1 MKKKHLL
8 LLILIVPVLCWSQT
22 TTQFHST
29 LAKANFDTAT
39 WSFLPAMKKAAKAL
53 DQCSKVQCAPKVLA
67 IDKKATTKEKITLVS
82 DKGALVQKKM
92 ALFEKELLKK
102 NKHRELLLTQSFQKH
117 PGYSFANMSSRMRFY
132 IRSMESI
139 EDDE

>member
-1 MKKKHLL
+1 MKKIL
-8 LLILIVPVLCWSQT
+8 LLILIVPVLSWSQAIT
-22 TTQFHST
+22 HFHST
-29 LAKANFDTAT
+29 LSQANFDTAT
-39 WSFLPAMKKAAKAL
+39 WSFLPAMKTAAKAL

-67 IDKKATTKEKITLVS
+67 MAKKATAKEQITLAS
-82 DKGALVQKKM
+82 SKGALVQKKM
-92 ALFEKELLKK
+92 ARFEKELLKK
-102 NKHRELLLTQSFQKH
+102 NKHREQLLTQSFQKY